1 MALCG
6 LENDNLFCH
15 GMVLFSFA
23 LPRRSAVPCC
33 GGGSLWCV
41 RRPHVLFCWEWGD
54 GGCVAPPRR
63 VSGWR
68 SGRHGV
74 RHEEQL
80 LPAIVH
86 STAPTLIEYC
96 GGPMSKKWGYPASA
110 KKGRK
115 RTAAQVLKGL
125 FFSLLGV
132 SGRGAFG
139 NGAPRVDRLED
150 YVP

>member
-1 MALCG
+1 MGCAEVSRSFLLGVGRWRMCCTTAKG
-6 LENDNLFCH
+6 VWLEEWAARCD
-15 GMVLFSFA
+15 
-23 LPRRSAVPCC
+23 R
-33 GGGSLWCV
+33 
-41 RRPHVLFCWEWGD
+41 HV
-54 GGCVAPPRR
+54 
-63 VSGWR
+63 
-68 SGRHGV
+68 
-74 RHEEQL
+74 EQL

-125 FFSLLGV
+125 FFSLFGV
-132 SGRGAFG
+132 SGRDAFG